1 MALHSIIQQVLDLF
15 LPKGNIMS
23 VKIKQDAPNFTINDY
38 NGQPV
43 SLADYKYEK
52 NVLLVFNRGFL

>member
-1 MALHSIIQQVLDLF
+1 MYSIIQQVLDLF

-23 VKIKQDAPNFTINDY
+23 IKIKQDAPNFTLNDY
-38 NGQPV
+38 NGQTV

-52 NVLLVFNRGFL
+52 LVLLVFNRGFL

>member
-1 MALHSIIQQVLDLF
+1 MYSIILQVLDLF

-23 VKIKQDAPNFTINDY
+23 IKIKQDAPNFTLNDY
-38 NGQPV
+38 NGQTV

-52 NVLLVFNRGFL
+52 LVLLVFNRGFL

>member
-1 MALHSIIQQVLDLF
+1 MLYSIIQQVLDLF
-15 LPKGNIMS
+15 LPKGKLMS
-23 VKIKQDAPNFTINDY
+23 VKIKQDAPNFTLNDY
-38 NGQPV
+38 NGQTV